1 MHVRIDP
8 PPHVLE
14 DEIGLQLAAPGDG
27 RRDRPDMDAH
37 ATRFFRASIVAG
49 ARFIEDVVVE
59 PAGRG
64 VSQCV
69 SKERAA
75 AGDSILESTR
85 DRNRC
90 YRPFRAFP

>member
-1 MHVRIDP
+1 MCSKTRLACNWPLPATAGAIGRI
-8 PPHVLE
+8 
-14 DEIGLQLAAPGDG
+14 
-27 RRDRPDMDAH
+27 MDAH
-37 ATRFFRASIVAG
+37 ATRFFRASIVAR

-64 VSQCV
+64 VSQYV

-75 AGDSILESTR
+75 AGDSILKSTR